1 MSATATQRT
10 TTPVPDRR
18 STAIWT
24 LGVPA
29 LVVAVTLV
37 LALSWRSGLP
47 DPVAV
52 HWDREGAD
60 GYSSFLAFTLPM
72 LGGIAVAAAALWAV
86 GTYLGRAAMTRRFAN
101 GMAVW
106 LSIFLACVLLTT
118 LEAQRGLSDA
128 AAAVVP
134 DGTLALSL
142 TLATVAGALAA
153 VLTRADPARPTSAP
167 IPDSA
172 PTLPLAA
179 QEHAAW
185 VREVGRRSSVP
196 LIAAAVAFGAFIG
209 AVTGM
214 WLFAAVLAVALS
226 LLLVAML
233 RWDVTVSG
241 EGLTARSL
249 LGHPR
254 VHVPLDE
261 VERAEVIHVDPFR
274 EFGGWGMRTGIDGRT
289 GVVLRK
295 GPAIEVHRTGG
306 RIVVVTVEDAATG
319 AALLN
324 TLAARARIQP

>member
-1 MSATATQRT
+1 MSATTAQP
-10 TTPVPDRR
+10 TTPVPFRR
-18 STAIWT
+18 STAVWT
-24 LGVPA
+24 LAVPL
-29 LVVAVTLV
+29 LVVTVTLMV
-37 LALSWRSGLP
+37 ALSWRSALP
-47 DPVAV
+47 DPLAV

-72 LGGIAVAAAALWAV
+72 LGGVAVTAVVLWAV
-86 GTYLGRAAMTRRFAN
+86 GTYLGRAAMTRRFAD

-106 LSIFLACVLLTT
+106 LSFFLASVLLTT
-118 LEAQRGLSDA
+118 LEAQRGLTDA
-128 AAAVVP
+128 SAAVVA
-134 DGTLALSL
+134 DGDLALSL
-142 TLATVAGALAA
+142 AVATVAGALAA
-153 VLTRADPARPTSAP
+153 VLTPADPDRPTAAP

-172 PTLPLAA
+172 PTLTLAP

-185 VREVGRRSSVP
+185 VREVGRRSSAP
-196 LIAAAVAFGAFIG
+196 LVVAAMAFGAFIG
-209 AVTGM
+209 AVTGL
-214 WLFAAVLAVALS
+214 WVFATVLAVALG

-261 VERAEVIHVDPFR
+261 VEHAEVVDVDPFR
-274 EFGGWGMRTGIDGRT
+274 EFGGWGMRTGVDGRT
-289 GVVLRK
+289 GIVLRK

-306 RIVVVTVEDAATG
+306 RIVVVTVEDAVTG

-324 TLAARARIQP
+324 TLAARGRVQQ